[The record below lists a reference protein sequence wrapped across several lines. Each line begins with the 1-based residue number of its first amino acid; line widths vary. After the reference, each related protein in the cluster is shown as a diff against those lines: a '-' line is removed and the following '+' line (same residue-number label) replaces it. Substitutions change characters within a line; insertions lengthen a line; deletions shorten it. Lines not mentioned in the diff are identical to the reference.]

1 MPVAGIPTE
10 SAAPVPIVRFRLA
23 SLLAAQLFDF
33 ATFAVMVGRHGIAAE
48 LNPVVAQGFVGFG
61 LPFLAIAKITV
72 VILVGSIVVV
82 LGRDRTARS
91 PSAMAAALAVLG
103 VVAGVAGGISNAI
116 AA

>member
-1 MPVAGIPTE
+1 MAGIPTE
-10 SAAPVPIVRFRLA
+10 RAAVVPIVRFRLA

-33 ATFAVMVGRHGIAAE
+33 ATFAIMVGRHGIAAE

-61 LPFLAIAKITV
+61 LPFLAFTKLAV
-72 VILVGSIVVV
+72 VVLVGSIVVV
-82 LGRDRTARS
+82 LGRDRAARS
-91 PSAMAAALAVLG
+91 PSAMATGLTVLG